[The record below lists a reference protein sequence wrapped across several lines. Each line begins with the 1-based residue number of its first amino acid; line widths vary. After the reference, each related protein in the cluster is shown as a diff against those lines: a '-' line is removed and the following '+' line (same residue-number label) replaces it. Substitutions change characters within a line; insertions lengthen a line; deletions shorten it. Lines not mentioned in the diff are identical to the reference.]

1 MGFQLL
7 LKTGAAVYCASE
19 RSASA
24 IVPGSPKKTSESA
37 DEHGHGAPTRM
48 NWARLLK
55 RVFDIDPERCPHCG
69 GGFNRERGFHQRLVF
84 DYPLVSP

>member
-1 MGFQLL
+1 
-7 LKTGAAVYCASE
+7 
-19 RSASA
+19 
-24 IVPGSPKKTSESA
+24 
-37 DEHGHGAPTRM
+37 M